1 MLKVTLYMVGT
12 FMTSSLGGSI
22 SSNPERTALRRRG
35 EKSGYVEVLQQ
46 RSGNLN
52 IKSLLLTKENQI
64 SKIKEFSTFLCMGRF
79 KRLGSLKSFLSYV
92 SQLLGLVSCIFQILS
107 SLWAHCSACL
117 QFWWLPGH
125 RHSSFLNAFRAYLGG
140 LESLMTLV

>member
-1 MLKVTLYMVGT
+1 MLKVTLYVVET
-12 FMTSSLGGSI
+12 FMTSSLGGSV
-22 SSNPERTALRRRG
+22 SSNPERTAVRRRG

-52 IKSLLLTKENQI
+52 IKRLLTKENQI

-92 SQLLGLVSCIFQILS
+92 SQLSWAGILYFSNPEFPLG
-107 SLWAHCSACL
+107 SL
-117 QFWWLPGH
+117 
-125 RHSSFLNAFRAYLGG
+125 
-140 LESLMTLV
+140 